1 MKRKRIIMLLTA
13 LVLIAAAVWYW
24 GFKDKEQ
31 PLELITEH
39 PQYGYIATSVMATGT
54 IQPVDTVTVGAQVS
68 GTIKKIYTDFN
79 SRVKKGQL
87 LAQIDPSLLTAQ
99 VQQVTAT
106 LQQARSNLAYQ
117 ESNFNRQ
124 SQLYKAGAISK
135 ADLETAQNAYNA
147 AQDQVKGSGAQ
158 VSAAQRNLSFTN
170 IYSPIDGT
178 VLSRSVSEGQTVA
191 SSFNTPTLFSIA
203 KDLSKMQVRA
213 AVDEADIGN
222 VRVGERASFTV
233 DAFPNDVFN
242 GTVQEVRL
250 QPTVSANVVT
260 YVTIIDAPN
269 NDLKLKPGMTANINI
284 YTQEANHALLIPA
297 AALKYQPDAATEK
310 KFNVQQTGT
319 GNAGKKRAG
328 MSTRKKNDTAGP
340 ASDSVPDMNRAF
352 VWLRKDDSLIR
363 RRIETGLTDDIHIE
377 VIKGLS
383 ETDEVITGQQNTAD
397 DKSAGGASSTDRSPF
412 MPQRGGGNRSGGGG
426 SKPR

>member
-1 MKRKRIIMLLTA
+1 MKRKHIIILLTI
-13 LVLIAAAVWYW
+13 LVLIAAAAWYW
-24 GFKDKEQ
+24 GFKEKEQ
-31 PLELITEH
+31 PLELGTEH
-39 PQYGYIATSVMATGT
+39 PHYGYIATSVMATGT

-68 GTIKKIYTDFN
+68 GTIKKIYADFN

-99 VQQVTAT
+99 AQQVTAT

-135 ADLETAQNAYNA
+135 ADLETAQNTYRA
-147 AQDQVKGSGAQ
+147 AQDQVTGAGAQ
-158 VSAAQRNLSFTN
+158 VSAAQKNLSFTN

-222 VRVGERASFTV
+222 VHPGERASFTV
-233 DAFPNDVFN
+233 DAFPDDVFN
-242 GTVQEVRL
+242 GTVQEIRL

-269 NDLKLKPGMTANINI
+269 NALKLKPGMTANINI
-284 YTQEANHALLIPA
+284 YTQEADHALLIPA
-297 AALKYQPDAATEK
+297 AALKYHPDATTAR
-310 KFNVQQTGT
+310 KFKIQQTGMT
-319 GNAGKKRAG
+319 GEKKAG
-328 MSTRKKNDTAGP
+328 MRPDKKTDTTGHPSATGSGP
-340 ASDSVPDMNRAF
+340 THAF
-352 VWLRKDDSLIR
+352 VWLLKGDSLIH
-363 RRIETGLTDDIHIE
+363 RRIETGLTDDIHVE
-377 VIKGLS
+377 VLKGLT
-383 ETDEVITGQQNTAD
+383 ETDAIITSQQSNVGN
-397 DKSAGGASSTDRSPF
+397 KSAADASSTDRSPF
-412 MPQRGGGNRSGGGG
+412 MPQRGGNRGSGGGR
-426 SKPR
+426 PR

>member
-1 MKRKRIIMLLTA
+1 MKRKRIIILLAA
-13 LVLIAAAVWYW
+13 LALIAAAAWYW
-24 GFKDKEQ
+24 GVREKEQ
-31 PLELITEH
+31 PLTLTTEH
-39 PQYGYIATSVMATGT
+39 PHNGYIATSVMATGT

-68 GTIKKIYTDFN
+68 GTIKKIYADFN
-79 SRVKKGQL
+79 SRVKKGAL

-135 ADLETAQNAYNA
+135 ADLETAQNAYKA
-147 AQDQVKGSGAQ
+147 AQDQVKGTGAQ

-222 VRVGERASFTV
+222 VRQGERASFTV

-242 GTVQEVRL
+242 GTVQEIRL

-284 YTQEANHALLIPA
+284 YTQEVNNALLIPA
-297 AALKYQPDAATEK
+297 AALKYQPDATTAKTFKIQQTEPVREK
-310 KFNVQQTGT
+310 K
-319 GNAGKKRAG
+319 AAISPGK
-328 MSTRKKNDTAGP
+328 TTAP
-340 ASDSVPDMNRAF
+340 APGAVSGYAF
-352 VWLRKDDSLIR
+352 VWLQKGDSLIR
-363 RRIETGLTDDIHIE
+363 RRIETGLTDDINVE
-377 VIKGLS
+377 VLKGLN
-383 ETDEVITGQQNTAD
+383 ETDAVITGQQSTPGT
-397 DKSAGGASSTDRSPF
+397 KGGGGTSSSDRSPF
-412 MPQRGGGNRSGGGG
+412 MPQRGGNRGGGG
-426 SKPR
+426 RPR

>member
-1 MKRKRIIMLLTA
+1 MKRKHIIILLTI
-13 LVLIAAAVWYW
+13 LVLIAAAAWYW
-24 GFKDKEQ
+24 GFKEKEQ
-31 PLELITEH
+31 PLELGTEH
-39 PQYGYIATSVMATGT
+39 PHYGYIATSVMATGT

-68 GTIKKIYTDFN
+68 GTIKKIYADFN

-99 VQQVTAT
+99 AQQVTAT

-135 ADLETAQNAYNA
+135 ADLETAQNTYRA
-147 AQDQVKGSGAQ
+147 AQDQVTGAGAQ
-158 VSAAQRNLSFTN
+158 VSAAQKNLSFTN

-222 VRVGERASFTV
+222 VHPGERASFTV
-233 DAFPNDVFN
+233 DAFPDDVFN
-242 GTVQEVRL
+242 GTVQEIRL

-269 NDLKLKPGMTANINI
+269 NALKLKPGMTANINI
-284 YTQEANHALLIPA
+284 YTQEADHALLIPA
-297 AALKYQPDAATEK
+297 AALKYHPDATTARK
-310 KFNVQQTGT
+310 YFNAA
-319 GNAGKKRAG
+319 AGI
-328 MSTRKKNDTAGP
+328 S
-340 ASDSVPDMNRAF
+340 
-352 VWLRKDDSLIR
+352 
-363 RRIETGLTDDIHIE
+363 
-377 VIKGLS
+377 
-383 ETDEVITGQQNTAD
+383 
-397 DKSAGGASSTDRSPF
+397 SA
-412 MPQRGGGNRSGGGG
+412 
-426 SKPR
+426 

>member
-1 MKRKRIIMLLTA
+1 MKRKRIIILLTV
-13 LVLIAAAVWYW
+13 LVLIAAAAWYW
-24 GFKDKEQ
+24 GVKKKEQ
-31 PLELITEH
+31 PLELTTEH
-39 PQYGYIATSVMATGT
+39 PHYGYIATSVMATGT

-117 ESNFNRQ
+117 ASNFNRQ

-135 ADLETAQNAYNA
+135 ADLETAENTYKA
-147 AQDQVKGSGAQ
+147 AQDQVAGTKAQ
-158 VSAAQRNLSFTN
+158 VSAAQRNLSFTH

-242 GTVQEVRL
+242 GTVQEIRL

-269 NDLKLKPGMTANINI
+269 NDLKLKPGMTANINV
-284 YTQEANHALLIPA
+284 YTQEVNNALLIPA
-297 AALKYQPDAATEK
+297 AALKYRPDASTEK
-310 KFNVQQTGT
+310 KFKVQQTGM
-319 GNAGKKRAG
+319 GNTQGKKPGMGAGKKTG
-328 MSTRKKNDTAGP
+328 TAIP
-340 ASDSVPDMNRAF
+340 VADSISGITHAA
-352 VWLRKDDSLIR
+352 VWLRKGDSLVR
-363 RRIETGLTDDIHIE
+363 RHIETGLTDDIN
-377 VIKGLS
+377 VQVLKGLS
-383 ETDEVITGQQNTAD
+383 ETDEVVTGQQ
-397 DKSAGGASSTDRSPF
+397 SAPDTKGSGGAASADRSPF
-412 MPQRGGGNRSGGGG
+412 MPQRGGGNRGGGGG